1 MEHCQQKVTVA
12 EVPSII
18 LIKAR
23 RVALKTLLWRSLSR
37 SMDSQQVDIDG
48 SVLEGGGQILRMA
61 VSLSA
66 ILKIPIRVKSIRAG
80 RDKPGLRAQ
89 HLKGLEVARDIS
101 GGKLWGSSL
110 HSTEIVF
117 HPGHLL
123 GGNFSADTETAGSV
137 SLLIQVILPCA
148 LFSPSPVHLSLRGGT
163 NADMAP
169 QIDYTVTVFK
179 KLLEKFGGNFEGC
192 IEKRGYFP
200 RGGGLVH
207 MKIDPVSQLCP
218 VTLLDLGQVTRVWG
232 RAFVAGNIHVQEA
245 KKMAELC
252 QNEIKSA
259 LGNIPVEIIG
269 YKESPQQAV
278 GNGSGVNLF
287 AETSTGCIL
296 GGSSLG
302 KRNLNV
308 HEVSSQAVKELIDA
322 LKSGACVDTHSQDQV
337 IILMAL
343 AAGKSSIMCGPI
355 TLHTK
360 TAIHIAQ
367 ILTKVCFHIEECSD
381 GRSII
386 SCEGIGMKAV
396 SSSPM
401 EH

>member
-1 MEHCQQKVTVA
+1 R
-12 EVPSII
+12 
-18 LIKAR
+18 LITS
-23 RVALKTLLWRSLSR
+23 VLSR
-37 SMDSQQVDIDG
+37 LRPLCSSRVMEPQQVDIDG

-66 ILKIPIRVKSIRAG
+66 IQKIPIRVKNIRAG

-117 HPGHLL
+117 HPNDLL
-123 GGNFSADTETAGSV
+123 GGKFSADTETAGSV

-148 LFSPSPVHLSLRGGT
+148 LFAPSPVHLTLKGGT

-179 KLLEKFGGNFEGC
+179 KILEKFGGNFEGC

-200 RGGGLVH
+200 RGGGLVT
-207 MKIDPVSQLCP
+207 MRIDPVSQLKP
-218 VTLLDLGQVTRVWG
+218 VTLLDPGQVTRVWG
-232 RAFVAGNIHVQEA
+232 RAFVAGNIPVQEG
-245 KKMAELC
+245 KKMADFC
-252 QNEIKSA
+252 QGAIKSA

-269 YKESPQQAV
+269 YKESPHQAV

-308 HEVSSQAVKELIDA
+308 EEVSSQAVGELLDA
-322 LKSGACVDTHSQDQV
+322 IKVGACVDSHSQDQI

-343 AAGKSSIMCGPI
+343 AAGKSNIMCGPI

-360 TAIHIAQ
+360 TAIHIAE
-367 ILTKVCFHIEECSD
+367 ILTKAQFHIEECQD
-381 GRSII
+381 GRNIV
-386 SCEGIGMKAV
+386 SCEGIAMKAAAGL
-396 SSSPM
+396 PM
-401 EH
+401 EY